1 MGKTDFFEVFSPWAE
16 VEPIALKGITP
27 RIKDL
32 ADATIGLFFND
43 KRAAQPLMNH
53 LEKRLKERFP
63 TCKIIRFANTRP
75 NLPVIEQE
83 EVRPLFE
90 QWIKQVD
97 TVASAY
103 GD

>member
-1 MGKTDFFEVFSPWAE
+1 MEKTNDFEVFSPWAE
-16 VEPIALKGITP
+16 IEPLDLKGITP
-27 RIKDL
+27 RVKNL
-32 ADATIGLFFND
+32 AEATIGLFFND

-63 TCKIIRFANTRP
+63 GCNILRFANTKP

-83 EVRPLFE
+83 EARPLFE

>member
-1 MGKTDFFEVFSPWAE
+1 MGTNYFEVFSPWAE
-16 VEPIALKGITP
+16 VEPLEPKGITP
-27 RIKDL
+27 RFKNL
-32 ADATIGLFFND
+32 AEATIGLFFND
-43 KRAAQPLMNH
+43 KRAAQPLMSH

-63 TCKIIRFANTRP
+63 NCKILRFANSKP
-75 NLPVIEQE
+75 NLPVMEQE
-83 EVRPLFE
+83 DERPLFD